1 MLPGVSGLVIMDDTV
16 RILYLVDPL
25 DDPAQDLLPH
35 LKRLT
40 RNLDASQFKVRMI
53 FVRGNDPEYDSQSM
67 RCPVEWIGMNGTGT
81 LSELAARVKLYRM
94 LRGLDDHLICAY
106 GWAAR
111 TIGLP
116 MARRVS
122 TALRLSVVRDMG
134 YGIGPRTWRM
144 LQRVNPE
151 VSRFI
156 ANSSAAATRLMRQEN
171 VARDRIDIIPGGVD
185 WQRIPERT
193 EESSANAKH
202 SFGFSTRQP
211 VILMTA
217 PFTPTSD
224 YATFLHAAKHLVS
237 HHRDARFVLAGYG
250 DESSVAGVK
259 QLADELRI
267 AENLVFVHDQVVQQQ
282 WIQAADVGVH
292 ASLLESCPDTLLTYM
307 ASGLPVV
314 ATRAGGAAEIISHGE
329 TGYLV
334 SPREADALA
343 MRIQILLVANN
354 VASEFTAAAR
364 KRVQTEFS
372 VQREVQSFADYYR
385 TLAYFSSIEW
395 LRGSGSVLA

>member
-1 MLPGVSGLVIMDDTV
+1 MDDTV

-53 FVRGNDPEYDSQSM
+53 FVRGNDPEFDSQSM
-67 RCPVEWIGMNGTGT
+67 RCPVDWIGMRGTGS
-81 LSELAARVKLYRM
+81 LSELTARVKLYRM
-94 LRGLDDHLICAY
+94 LRGQDYHLICAY

-116 MARRVS
+116 VARRVS
-122 TALRLSVVRDMG
+122 SALRLSVVRDMG
-134 YGIGPRTWRM
+134 YGTGPRAWRM
-144 LQRVNPE
+144 LQRVNNE

-156 ANSSAAATRLMRQEN
+156 ANSSSAAIRLMRQEN

-185 WQRIPERT
+185 WQQIPERT

-202 SFGFSTRQP
+202 SFGFSARQP
-211 VILMTA
+211 VVLMTA

-224 YATFLHAAKHLVS
+224 YATFLHAAKLLIAHQ
-237 HHRDARFVLAGYG
+237 RDARFVLAGHG
-250 DESSVAGVK
+250 DKASILKVK
-259 QLADELRI
+259 QLADEMRI
-267 AENLVFVHDQVVQQQ
+267 TENLVFLHDLALQQQ

-292 ASLLESCPDTLLTYM
+292 VSLLESSSDTLLTYM

-314 ATRAGGAAEIISHGE
+314 ATKAGGAAEIISHGE

-334 SPREADALA
+334 NPREADALA
-343 MRIQILLVANN
+343 MRIQILLVAQN
-354 VASEFTAAAR
+354 VATEFSAAAR

-385 TLAYFSSIEW
+385 TLALCSSTDW